1 MLQCISKNETE
12 KQTEPKE
19 NHVEDLSPPAA
30 ILYLFCFVFLLPLAQ
45 WRPYLL
51 LLCSSQSKERKPGR
65 ATPHLSA
72 HRPRS
77 GLAVSRAELTHSPS
91 RLPVTISGAPSPIP
105 RPPTPSMLLMISL
118 CPFTEYT
125 GISGASKFLGEK
137 ERVTGRCLR
146 QSALV

>member
-1 MLQCISKNETE
+1 MVFLKSSSC
-12 KQTEPKE
+12 
-19 NHVEDLSPPAA
+19 
-30 ILYLFCFVFLLPLAQ
+30 YFVFI
-45 WRPYLL
+45 
-51 LLCSSQSKERKPGR
+51 LLCIPSAPCSVATLSFAALQLPKQREEARQPGR